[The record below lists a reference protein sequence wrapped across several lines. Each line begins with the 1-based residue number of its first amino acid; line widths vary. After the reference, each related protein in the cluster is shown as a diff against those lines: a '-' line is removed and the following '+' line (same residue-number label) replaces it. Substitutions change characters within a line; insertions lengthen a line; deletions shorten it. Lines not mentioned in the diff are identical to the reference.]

1 MRRRG
6 GWAGMMRF
14 VLIFLTVFFFSAAE
28 SDAFVATPGN
38 ATDGGYDR
46 EEGEGTETSGNGEV
60 PDEAEDPDDAEEPDD
75 VEEPDDAGEPGDAE
89 EPDDAGEP
97 GDVEEP
103 DDAEVPDDTEVPE
116 IPEDPQIP
124 NDLGTPDNPEP
135 SPPAILPA
143 ERATPPE
150 AARVVGAVLLLEPE
164 DDVAEISQGDQLIQW
179 MEEHKRAGGKAV
191 LTQDVRIDSPYRYS
205 YVRGGKPVEI
215 DTGGYTLIIEDYVYL
230 EGFSNL
236 TIHGTGGSGDAL
248 IRVAPGGSLILAYST
263 IYADEGAEGIYTIW
277 QEDGSTLY
285 IDQSEFT
292 KVDGPIHYSGVMT
305 GTLYEDAVM
314 GYVALPGNSEIE
326 EGILPQSIR
335 VLLYPNDGVESQI
348 LYEAPIVW
356 DLEQAREEQ
365 ADHIRV
371 GVRGRVDLSGYPG
384 MEIPDVLEYWLCFQ
398 TKEAIFLDVTKNMS
412 PDPEHGAVQV
422 LAHLSVTR
430 NFDRTFFMWSKD
442 GENWEK
448 EEVNSYDDLN
458 GRQMVGYTLSDDED
472 YYICVEF
479 LDGEDKY
486 YSNVL
491 LTREDAL
498 VEAEDYEGGRGG
510 GTDIVGNEPP
520 PVTEKPPQNEPD
532 PGDPPDQDSGG
543 DPSGERPGHVLPGNS
558 GEHGSGGDG
567 SGGDTETS
575 VGGGNAAAPE
585 GTIVTPEGPAVT
597 PEGPVVTPEG
607 SVASPEGPVAS
618 QEGSAVMPDEPV
630 LYPNVIPDNPGTAQ
644 DPQFGAQPPHLHP
657 GKDEAEPVSLKEVL
671 SGTESTGSTE
681 TEGTASGKEQGAASP
696 ETTQRAEKTAAQE
709 TNRGFSGMP
718 PAAQVA
724 AGICVTLAVGGGTA
738 YVAVSGG
745 LGALKSVL
753 RRLLDLLRLRK

>member
-1 MRRRG
+1 MRGRG
-6 GWAGMMRF
+6 GWTGMMRF
-14 VLIFLTVFFFSAAE
+14 VLIFLSVFFFSAAE
-28 SDAFVATPGN
+28 SDASVATPGN

-46 EEGEGTETSGNGEV
+46 EEGEGTETPGN
-60 PDEAEDPDDAEEPDD
+60 AEDPDDAGEPADAED
-75 VEEPDDAGEPGDAE
+75 PDDAGEPADAE
-89 EPDDAGEP
+89 EPDDT
-97 GDVEEP
+97 
-103 DDAEVPDDTEVPE
+103 EVPD
-116 IPEDPQIP
+116 IP

-135 SPPAILPA
+135 SPPASLPA

-150 AARVVGAVLLLEPE
+150 AARAVGAVLLLEPE
-164 DDVAEISQGDQLIQW
+164 DDVVEISQGDQLIQW

-248 IRVAPGGSLILAYST
+248 IRVAPEGSLILAYST
-263 IYADEGAEGIYTIW
+263 IYADEGAEEIYTIW

-348 LYEAPIVW
+348 LYEAPVVW

-442 GENWEK
+442 GKNWEK

-479 LDGEDKY
+479 LDGDDKY

-543 DPSGERPGHVLPGNS
+543 DPSGEGPGNVLPGNS
-558 GEHGSGGDG
+558 GEHGSGGEG
-567 SGGDTETS
+567 NGGDTETS

-585 GTIVTPEGPAVT
+585 GTIVTPEGP
-597 PEGPVVTPEG
+597 VVT
-607 SVASPEGPVAS
+607 PEGPVAS

-630 LYPNVIPDNPGTAQ
+630 LYPNVIPDDPGAAQ

-657 GKDEAEPVSLKEVL
+657 GKDEAEPVSSKGSL

-681 TEGTASGKEQGAASP
+681 TEGTALGKEQEAASP

-718 PAAQVA
+718 PAAQMA

>member
-14 VLIFLTVFFFSAAE
+14 ILIFLTVFFFSAAE
-28 SDAFVATPGN
+28 SDASVATPGN

-46 EEGEGTETSGNGEV
+46 EEGEGTETPGNVEV
-60 PDEAEDPDDAEEPDD
+60 PDDAEE
-75 VEEPDDAGEPGDAE
+75 
-89 EPDDAGEP
+89 
-97 GDVEEP
+97 
-103 DDAEVPDDTEVPE
+103 PDDTEVPE

-124 NDLGTPDNPEP
+124 SDLGTPDNPEP

-150 AARVVGAVLLLEPE
+150 AARAVGAVLLLEPE

-326 EGILPQSIR
+326 EGILPQSIM

-348 LYEAPIVW
+348 LYEAPVVW

-422 LAHLSVTR
+422 LGHLSVTR

-543 DPSGERPGHVLPGNS
+543 DPSGEGPGNVLPGNS

-585 GTIVTPEGPAVT
+585 GTIVTPEGP
-597 PEGPVVTPEG
+597 VVTPEG
-607 SVASPEGPVAS
+607 SVASPEGSVASPEDPVAS

-630 LYPNVIPDNPGTAQ
+630 LYPNVIPDDPGTAQ
-644 DPQFGAQPPHLHP
+644 DPQFGAQPPHLHS
-657 GKDEAEPVSLKEVL
+657 GKDEAEPVSSKEVL
-671 SGTESTGSTE
+671 SGTESTGSPE
-681 TEGTASGKEQGAASP
+681 TEGTALGKEQEAASP
-696 ETTQRAEKTAAQE
+696 ETAQRAEKTAAQE
-709 TNRGFSGMP
+709 TNRGFFGMP

>member
-1 MRRRG
+1 
-6 GWAGMMRF
+6 MMRF

-28 SDAFVATPGN
+28 SDASVATPGN

-46 EEGEGTETSGNGEV
+46 EEGEGTETPGNAEV
-60 PDEAEDPDDAEEPDD
+60 PDEAEEPDDAEEPGDAEAPDD
-75 VEEPDDAGEPGDAE
+75 AKEPDDAGEPGDAE
-89 EPDDAGEP
+89 EPDDVGEP
-97 GDVEEP
+97 GNAGDS
-103 DDAEVPDDTEVPE
+103 DDAEVPGDTEVPE
-116 IPEDPQIP
+116 IPS
-124 NDLGTPDNPEP
+124 DLGIPDNPEP

-150 AARVVGAVLLLEPE
+150 AARAVGAVLLLEPE

-236 TIHGTGGSGDAL
+236 TIHGTGSSGDAL

-314 GYVALPGNSEIE
+314 GYVALPENSEIE
-326 EGILPQSIR
+326 EGILPQSIM

-348 LYEAPIVW
+348 LYEAPVVW

-398 TKEAIFLDVTKNMS
+398 TKKAIFLDVTKNMS

-442 GENWEK
+442 GENWKK

-479 LDGEDKY
+479 LDGDDKY

-543 DPSGERPGHVLPGNS
+543 DPSGEGPGHVLPGNS

-585 GTIVTPEGPAVT
+585 GAIVT

-607 SVASPEGPVAS
+607 SVASPEGPAVTPEGPVAS
-618 QEGSAVMPDEPV
+618 PEGSAVMPDEPM
-630 LYPNVIPDNPGTAQ
+630 LYPNVIPDDQETAQ

-657 GKDEAEPVSLKEVL
+657 GKDEAEPVSSKGLI

-696 ETTQRAEKTAAQE
+696 ETTQRAEQTAAQE

>member
-1 MRRRG
+1 
-6 GWAGMMRF
+6 MMRF

-28 SDAFVATPGN
+28 SDASVATPGN

-46 EEGEGTETSGNGEV
+46 EEGEGTETPGNVEV
-60 PDEAEDPDDAEEPDD
+60 PDDAEE
-75 VEEPDDAGEPGDAE
+75 
-89 EPDDAGEP
+89 
-97 GDVEEP
+97 
-103 DDAEVPDDTEVPE
+103 PDDTEVPE

-150 AARVVGAVLLLEPE
+150 AARAVGAVLLLEPE

-314 GYVALPGNSEIE
+314 GYVALPENSEIE
-326 EGILPQSIR
+326 EGILPQSIM

-348 LYEAPIVW
+348 LYEAPVVW

-371 GVRGRVDLSGYPG
+371 VVRGRVDFSGYPG

-543 DPSGERPGHVLPGNS
+543 DPSGEGPGHVLPGNS

-567 SGGDTETS
+567 NVGDAGTS
-575 VGGGNAAAPE
+575 VGGGNTTAPE

-607 SVASPEGPVAS
+607 PVASP
-618 QEGSAVMPDEPV
+618 EGSAVMPDEPV
-630 LYPNVIPDNPGTAQ
+630 LYPNVIPDDPGTAQ

-657 GKDEAEPVSLKEVL
+657 GKDEAEPVSSKGLI
-671 SGTESTGSTE
+671 SSTESTGSTE
-681 TEGTASGKEQGAASP
+681 TEGTASGKEQEAASP

-745 LGALKSVL
+745 LGSLKSVL

>member
-28 SDAFVATPGN
+28 SDASVATPGN

-46 EEGEGTETSGNGEV
+46 EEGEGTETPGNAEV
-60 PDEAEDPDDAEEPDD
+60 PDEAEEPDDAEEPGN
-75 VEEPDDAGEPGDAE
+75 AGDS
-89 EPDDAGEP
+89 
-97 GDVEEP
+97 

-135 SPPAILPA
+135 SPPATLPA

-150 AARVVGAVLLLEPE
+150 AARAVGALLLLEPE

-314 GYVALPGNSEIE
+314 GYVALPENSEIE
-326 EGILPQSIR
+326 EGILPQSIM

-348 LYEAPIVW
+348 LYEAPVVW

-442 GENWEK
+442 GENWKK

-479 LDGEDKY
+479 LDGDDKY

-543 DPSGERPGHVLPGNS
+543 DPSGEGPGHVLPGNS

-567 SGGDTETS
+567 SGGDTGTS
-575 VGGGNAAAPE
+575 VGGGNTTAPE

-607 SVASPEGPVAS
+607 SVASPEGPVVTPEGPVAS
-618 QEGSAVMPDEPV
+618 PEGSAVMPDEPV
-630 LYPNVIPDNPGTAQ
+630 LYPNVIPDDPGTAQ
-644 DPQFGAQPPHLHP
+644 DPQFGAQPPYLHP
-657 GKDEAEPVSLKEVL
+657 RKDEAEPVSSKGLI

-681 TEGTASGKEQGAASP
+681 TEGTASGKEQEAASP

-738 YVAVSGG
+738 FVAVSGG

>member
-28 SDAFVATPGN
+28 SDASVATPGN

-46 EEGEGTETSGNGEV
+46 EEGEGTETPGNAEV
-60 PDEAEDPDDAEEPDD
+60 PDE
-75 VEEPDDAGEPGDAE
+75 AE

-103 DDAEVPDDTEVPE
+103 DDAEEPGNAGDSDDAEVPDDTEVPE

-124 NDLGTPDNPEP
+124 SDLGTPDNPEP

-143 ERATPPE
+143 ERATPPG
-150 AARVVGAVLLLEPE
+150 AARAVGALLLLEPE

-314 GYVALPGNSEIE
+314 GYVALPENSEIE
-326 EGILPQSIR
+326 EGILPQSIM

-348 LYEAPIVW
+348 LYEAPVVW

-442 GENWEK
+442 GENWKK

-479 LDGEDKY
+479 LDGDDKY

-532 PGDPPDQDSGG
+532 PGDPPDQDSGEG
-543 DPSGERPGHVLPGNS
+543 PGHVLPGNS

-567 SGGDTETS
+567 NVGDAGTS
-575 VGGGNAAAPE
+575 VGGGNTTAPE

-607 SVASPEGPVAS
+607 SVASPEGPAVTPEGPVAS
-618 QEGSAVMPDEPV
+618 PEGSAVMPDEPV
-630 LYPNVIPDNPGTAQ
+630 LYPNVIPDDPGTAQ

-671 SGTESTGSTE
+671 SGTESTGSPE
-681 TEGTASGKEQGAASP
+681 TEGTALGKEQEAASP
-696 ETTQRAEKTAAQE
+696 ETAQRAEKTAAQE

-738 YVAVSGG
+738 YVVVSGG